1 MIIGILMTTLN
12 AKFKEAKKASN
23 NEHYS
28 TISVR
33 TPIEIASMVET
44 VSTTTQ
50 QAVMNM
56 FTTDLSD
63 YLAQYLLQDI
73 ENQELI
79 EQVLQEQYLKHKDEL
94 VDMVG
99 GSSIEVLENK
109 KAIKI
114 QGYIKFALD
123 LDEI

>member
-1 MIIGILMTTLN
+1 MTTLN

-33 TPIEIASMVET
+33 TPIEIASMVDT
-44 VSTTTQ
+44 VSITTQ

-63 YLAQYLLQDI
+63 YLARYLLQDI
-73 ENQELI
+73 ENKELI
-79 EQVLQEQYLKHKDEL
+79 EQVLQDQYQEHKEEL
-94 VDMVG
+94 IEMVE

-114 QGYIKFALD
+114 QEDIKFA
-123 LDEI
+123 

>member
-28 TISVR
+28 TISIR
-33 TPIEIASMVET
+33 APIEIASMVET

-79 EQVLQEQYLKHKDEL
+79 EQVLQDQYLKHKDEL
-94 VDMVG
+94 VEMVG

>member
-1 MIIGILMTTLN
+1 MTTLN

-33 TPIEIASMVET
+33 TPIETASMVDT
-44 VSTTTQ
+44 VSITTQ

-63 YLAQYLLQDI
+63 YLARYLLQDI
-73 ENQELI
+73 ENKELI
-79 EQVLQEQYLKHKDEL
+79 EQVLQEQYQQHKEEL
-94 VDMVG
+94 AAMVE
-99 GSSIEVLENK
+99 GSCIEILESK
-109 KAIKI
+109 KAIEI
-114 QGYIKFALD
+114 QGYIKFALK
-123 LDEI
+123 LDNI

>member
-1 MIIGILMTTLN
+1 MTTLN

-33 TPIEIASMVET
+33 TPIETASMVDT
-44 VSTTTQ
+44 VSITTQ

-63 YLAQYLLQDI
+63 YLASYLLQNI
-73 ENQELI
+73 ENKELI
-79 EQVLQEQYLKHKDEL
+79 EQVLQEQYQQHKEEL
-94 VDMVG
+94 ADMVE
-99 GSSIEVLENK
+99 GSSIEILESK

-114 QGYIKFALD
+114 QGYIKFALK
-123 LDEI
+123 LDNI